1 MPARW
6 SFVDSGL
13 TSQGLRTF
21 TARVEN
27 GTAYGNV
34 SGAYQV
40 TVDTVAPTQ
49 TVSIA
54 AGESYVAPNS
64 QRPSA
69 SVELPINGVIPASG
83 QTNEPS
89 PGLRVQLS
97 AQLGSGESLLI
108 LRNGVL
114 VSLLSGP
121 VNDFG
126 TSCYRVRVA
135 SGFSIPYQS
144 GSPNLS
150 NPIGS
155 ASYTARVQDA
165 AGNFAASASFSIT
178 FNYFTCDIARANATY
193 AAANGGAS
201 HTAWAGARCAGCH
214 NATFTTAA
222 VATPAGT
229 LVAVPSTTPSYWCR
243 RP

>member
-1 MPARW
+1 MSR
-6 SFVDSGL
+6 
-13 TSQGLRTF
+13 RT
-21 TARVEN
+21 
-27 GTAYGNV
+27 
-34 SGAYQV
+34 
-40 TVDTVAPTQ
+40 
-49 TVSIA
+49 
-54 AGESYVAPNS
+54 
-64 QRPSA
+64 
-69 SVELPINGVIPASG
+69 ASG

-108 LRNGVL
+108 LRNGAL
-114 VSLLSGP
+114 VSMLSGP

-201 HTAWAGARCAGCH
+201 HTAWAGARCAGRH